1 MKTAISG
8 FSRHFSGFS
17 GFQDISGFSGHFRIT
32 EKFRSCG
39 MPEKMPHKSIFLLK
53 FKKRW
58 KYKK

>member
-39 MPEKMPHKSIFLLK
+39 MPGQYRISTLTIRF
-53 FKKRW
+53 
-58 KYKK
+58 